1 MGHSDWHP
9 TLKTDGMWFPHGWE
23 QIVVCMTIVIYSFQG
38 VELVGNAAGE
48 TESPHI
54 ILPKVILGIGLRI
67 ILFYGLAIAVLAL
80 VYPHELTPNGQSP
93 FVWVFSHAGIPGAD
107 TLMTLVIFFR
117 RGFLPLTRPFTPV
130 RVCCG
135 LWRAIA
141 LRQPALVKRTAA
153 ACRCM
158 LF

>member
-1 MGHSDWHP
+1 MVSPRLGANCGLYDDRDLLLP
-9 TLKTDGMWFPHGWE
+9 
-23 QIVVCMTIVIYSFQG
+23 G

-93 FVWVFSHAGIPGAD
+93 FVWVFSHAGIPGR
-107 TLMTLVIFFR
+107 IR
-117 RGFLPLTRPFTPV
+117 
-130 RVCCG
+130 
-135 LWRAIA
+135 
-141 LRQPALVKRTAA
+141 
-153 ACRCM
+153 
-158 LF
+158 